1 MTGPVCFNFFIGYI
15 VFLLESIGELLCF
28 FFFQIRYFQDFKAG
42 GALCHILVAVFKFKS
57 DQGW

>member
-1 MTGPVCFNFFIGYI
+1 MVTGPMCVNFFIGYI
-15 VFLLESIGELLCF
+15 AFLLESIRELLY

>member
-1 MTGPVCFNFFIGYI
+1 MFQ
-15 VFLLESIGELLCF
+15 LCYRLHCIF
-28 FFFQIRYFQDFKAG
+28 TREYERTLVLFFFQIRYFQDFKAG